1 MKGLDLTRAYAR
13 EVALPQLERCLGSE
27 ALNLLALGSV
37 GDGSDRFDFDDAIS
51 RDHDWGVS
59 LCVWVSDDHPE
70 FVSRVQNAMSELPDL
85 YQGFPVLGFHA
96 SCPAGRAG
104 AYTVGE
110 HYKRFT
116 GLETGPQSLAEWHA
130 ANEHAL
136 AAATNGEVFF
146 DGSGRFT
153 AIRERLLQGY
163 PERVR
168 IERIANHCLAFAQ
181 AGQYNL
187 IRAVLRQDI
196 VACRVAYARAHEAA
210 CLLAHVL
217 AGHYC
222 PYYKWMHASCVALG
236 ELGAQTA
243 AALVYLASA
252 DGPMEC
258 FDAQGVKE
266 MVEAMGAAFVT
277 ELAAQGLVEADSPYL
292 LDYVDGLRACARS
305 IK

>member
-13 EVALPQLERCLGSE
+13 EVALPQLERYLGSDV
-27 ALNLLALGSV
+27 LNLLALGSV
-37 GDGSDRFDFDDAIS
+37 GDGSDRFGFDDAIS

-70 FVSRVQNAMSELPDL
+70 LVSRVQNAMSELPAL
-85 YQGFPVLGFHA
+85 YQGFHVLGFHA

-116 GLETGPQSLAEWHA
+116 GLDAGPQSLAEWRA
-130 ANEHAL
+130 VDEHAL

-146 DGSGRFT
+146 DGSGCFT

-196 VACRVAYARAHEAA
+196 VACRVAYARVHEAA
-210 CLLAHVL
+210 CLLVHVL

-243 AALVYLASA
+243 AALTYLASA
-252 DGPMEC
+252 DGPVEC
-258 FDAQGVKE
+258 FDAQSVKE
-266 MVEAMGAAFVT
+266 MAEAMGATFVD
-277 ELAAQGLVEADSPYL
+277 ELSAQGLVEADSPYL